1 MNCKAI
7 AMIKIKNLLFALSI
21 ATPLIAQS
29 NPDSLIE
36 VIRHNAKDSII
47 LNKIY
52 EKLGPAKEYKD
63 SIYDNVVIELIK
75 SSASYGWANGVAKGN
90 DLAGNRYYSRGNFS
104 KAQEYFQNIIVLSQ
118 KTKIPVATIANAYK
132 MLAGILFNTGNAE
145 GAIEK
150 ANNAIDLFQ
159 QINDT
164 LGLAKTINLL
174 GGIYWNLGKLEIA
187 SEKLFQAL
195 KLREKLGDSLGVA
208 HAYNNIGLI
217 YDTQGKQNQALDMY
231 YKALTI
237 YQKLKNDLGVGRA
250 SNNIA
255 IILKNQKR
263 FTESLD
269 MFLKSY
275 EVDVKN
281 NNIDDQGKTLSNIG
295 QLYLDIGNPKEGIN
309 YLLKA
314 KLAFEQSK
322 NENGLAAVFLNLGR
336 AYEQV
341 GNFGT
346 SVASYARA
354 LELAVKLKSIEW
366 QRDAHKGMYSILKR
380 QGNYKKA
387 IEHLE
392 VYKTLSDTLSNI
404 SNLNNLDKLKI
415 EYETDKK
422 ESEIALL
429 QKDNELKQ
437 LDIKRQKVFN
447 LLLLSLVVFSL
458 IIVVLSYLYLKK
470 LRKDKRLL
478 QEMNAEIL
486 IQKEEIETQR
496 DMLEININELNQHK
510 TELALQTEQIE
521 MQNRL
526 LEYANHRITEGLEYA
541 SLIQRSLLSN
551 PIEFEK
557 YFSKQAM
564 LYKPKDY
571 VGGDIYWHHEF
582 DNRIIFVIADCI
594 GHGVAGAFMSIMA
607 INALKDAVA
616 IFNLNKP
623 SQIATHLY
631 NELIKNN
638 AKPFDSNLLLGIDFI
653 VCKYTKQAAALEYS
667 GHKISFEYFD
677 SNNNHITVRPQRN
690 LNRQLGLIE
699 FNDEYLDITKK
710 GKLFFYTDGYH
721 DQISDTKRMKLGKSE
736 FIKLLSNTSNKPVD
750 EQVKHLE
757 SFLEKW
763 KGNYEQVDDILV
775 LGIDI

>member
-1 MNCKAI
+1 
-7 AMIKIKNLLFALSI
+7 MIKIKNLLFALSI
-21 ATPLIAQS
+21 ATPLMAQS
-29 NPDSLIE
+29 NPDSLID
-36 VIRHNAKDSII
+36 VIRKNAKDSII
-47 LNKIY
+47 LNKIF
-52 EKLGPAKEYKD
+52 EKLAPTKEYKD
-63 SIYDNVVIELIK
+63 SIYDKVVIEFIK
-75 SSASYGWANGVAKGN
+75 SSASIGWANGAAKGN
-90 DLAGNRYYSRGNFS
+90 DLAGNRYYVRGNFS
-104 KAQEYFQNIIVLSQ
+104 KAQEYFESIIKLSQ
-118 KTKIPVATIANAYK
+118 KTKIPIAIIANAYK
-132 MLAGILFNTGNAE
+132 MLSGILFNTGNSE

-164 LGLAKTINLL
+164 LELAKTINLL
-174 GGIYWNLGKLEIA
+174 GGIYWNLGKLEKA
-187 SEKLFQAL
+187 SEKLYQAL
-195 KLREKLGDSLGVA
+195 RLREKLGDSLGVA

-217 YDTQGKQNQALDMY
+217 YDTQGKQNEALEMY
-231 YKALTI
+231 HKALSI
-237 YQKLKNDLGVGRA
+237 YKKLKNDLGVGRA

-275 EVDVKN
+275 EIDVKN

-314 KLAFEQSK
+314 KLAFEQSN
-322 NENGLAAVFLNLGR
+322 NENGLAAVSLNLGR
-336 AYEQV
+336 AYEQA
-341 GNFGT
+341 GNYST
-346 SVASYARA
+346 SSTFYIHA
-354 LELAVKLKSIEW
+354 LELASKLKSIEW

-392 VYKTLSDTLSNI
+392 KYKTLNDTLISI

-415 EYETDKK
+415 EYETEKN

-429 QKDNELKQ
+429 QKDNELNQ
-437 LDIKRQKVFN
+437 LNIKRQKVIN
-447 LLLLSLVVFSL
+447 LLLLSLVFFSL
-458 IIVVLSYLYLKK
+458 AIIVLSFLYLKK

-478 QEMNAEIL
+478 QEMNEEIL

-521 MQNRL
+521 TQNRL

-541 SLIQRSLLSN
+541 SIIQRSLLSN
-551 PIEFEK
+551 PAYLEK

-564 LYKPKDY
+564 IYKPKDY
-571 VGGDIYWHHEF
+571 VGGDIYWHHEV
-582 DNRIIFVIADCI
+582 DNGIIFVIADCI

-607 INALKDAVA
+607 INALKDAVT
-616 IFNLNKP
+616 IFNLDKP
-623 SQIATHLY
+623 SQIASHLY
-631 NELIKNN
+631 NELIKNS
-638 AKPFDSNLLLGIDFI
+638 AKPFDSNLLLGIDFM
-653 VCKYTKQAAALEYS
+653 VCKYTKQAEVLEYS
-667 GHKISFEYFD
+667 GHKISFEYFNSD
-677 SNNNHITVRPQRN
+677 NYHKTVRPQRN

-699 FNDEYLDITKK
+699 FNDEYLDITKG

-721 DQISDTKRMKLGKSE
+721 DQISDSKRMKLGKSE
-736 FIKLLSNTSNKPVD
+736 YIKLLSKTIDIPIE

-757 SFLEKW
+757 LFLERW